1 MDVSTL
7 EFSAMWMPPAQRDPV
22 TPVCIDQPP
31 KSLLAPPP
39 CERDELDQARSLVTA
54 VARAAV
60 EALTDYRPVSQLTRW
75 LAPAAVGGLTMAKRH
90 GTWKGARIRRV
101 WAKHNGTSTID
112 GVAQV
117 TSENHHLAITIGLER
132 LDGHWIC
139 THLAVL
145 LPGSHLAGR
154 Y

>member
-1 MDVSTL
+1 
-7 EFSAMWMPPAQRDPV
+7 MWMPPAKRDPV

-31 KSLLAPPP
+31 RSLLAPPP

-60 EALTDYRPVSQLTRW
+60 EALTGYRPVSQLTRW

-90 GTWKGARIRRV
+90 GTWNGARIRRV
-101 WAKHNGTSTID
+101 WAKHNGTSID

-117 TSENHHLAITIGLER
+117 TSRDHQLAITIGLER
-132 LDGHWIC
+132 LDGHWMC

-145 LPGSHLAGR
+145 LPGSHLSGR
-154 Y
+154 F